1 MVSTITTTAALAE
14 ACQRLA
20 DHVFITVDTE
30 FLRETTFWP
39 KLCLVQVASP
49 AEALLIDPLAP
60 DIDLAPLFALMADPG
75 VIKVFHAARQDIEI
89 FHHLSGAVPAPIF
102 DTQVAAMVCGFGD
115 SISYDQLVAKITG
128 TQLDKSMR
136 FTDWSQRPLSDV
148 QLAYALA
155 DVTHL
160 RDVYRHLIADLDA
173 KGRDGWVAEEMAVL
187 TSPETYESDPDKA
200 WQRLKM
206 RVKKPTELAVLKE
219 LAAWRERE
227 AQTRDVPRGRIL
239 KDDAIYEI
247 AARQPRDAAALGA
260 LRTIPRGY
268 ERSRTGADILAAVAR
283 ALSVP
288 ASALPSLPGNR
299 QVPEGSNAATELLK
313 VLLRLIAEENGVAA
327 KVLATVDD
335 LEAIAAR
342 GEEADVEA
350 LKGWRREMFG
360 QVALDLRAGRLALAF
375 DGRRV
380 VVLTLEEPVTAPGGA
395 PRRARRRRAPRR
407 NGAEAA
413 TATAES

>member
-49 AEALLIDPLAP
+49 AEALLIDPLSP
-60 DIDLAPLFALMADPG
+60 DLDLKPLFDLMADPG
-75 VIKVFHAARQDIEI
+75 VVKVFHAARQDIEI
-89 FHHLSGAVPAPIF
+89 FHHLSGSIPAPIF

-128 TQLDKSMR
+128 THLDKSMR

-160 RDVYRHLIADLDA
+160 RDVYAHLLADLDA

-187 TSPETYESDPDKA
+187 TSPETYETDPDKA

-206 RVKKPTELAVLKE
+206 RVKKPIELAVLKE

-227 AQTRDVPRGRIL
+227 AQARDVPRGRIL

-247 AARQPRDAAALGA
+247 AARQPRDSAALGT

-268 ERSRTGADILAAVAR
+268 ERSRTGTDIVAAVAR
-283 ALSVP
+283 AL
-288 ASALPSLPGNR
+288 ALPAGSLPGLPATR
-299 QVPEGSNAATELLK
+299 PVPEGSNAATELLK

-342 GEEADVEA
+342 GEEAEAEA

-360 QVALDLRAGRLALAF
+360 QPALDLRAGRLALAF

-380 VVLTLEEPVTAPGGA
+380 TLLALEESIAVPGA
-395 PRRARRRRAPRR
+395 PARRPKRRRPPRR
-407 NGAEAA
+407 GDAETPASEA
-413 TATAES
+413 